1 MKIVSY
7 KTGNNIDASEQGFLK
22 DFSDEH
28 PNGVLVQHGEYT
40 YTAPDGQE
48 IRVQYTAD
56 EHGIFWINIADQW
69 NSIFVFI
76 RICLF
81 EIILGFRA
89 TGDHIPTAAPIP
101 PEIQAGLDQIY
112 AGIKL
117 QQERSALRA
126 KTDPDFAKTQEARA
140 QLDYNGQYYQ
150 DQNY

>member
-1 MKIVSY
+1 MFFRY

-56 EHGIFWINIADQW
+56 EHG
-69 NSIFVFI
+69 
-76 RICLF
+76 
-81 EIILGFRA
+81 FRA
-89 TGDHIPTAAPIP
+89 TGDREFNEDIMFLHTWVLFQPSFTDIPTPAPIP

-150 DQNY
+150 DQIIN